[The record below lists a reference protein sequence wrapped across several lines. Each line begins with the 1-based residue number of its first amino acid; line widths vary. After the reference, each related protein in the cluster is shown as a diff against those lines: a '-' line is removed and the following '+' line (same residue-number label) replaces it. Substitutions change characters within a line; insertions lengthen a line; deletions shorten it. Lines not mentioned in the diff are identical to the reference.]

1 MASSNSKQS
10 GGKLA
15 LHSDLRARA
24 RLGGAVVAEKEGT
37 MSLQSMSAR
46 RGGTAAQVVDQ
57 RGRPTS
63 RPASA
68 NPRQTL
74 CHTAVGRASSP
85 ASTTERPNEVCCSCV
100 ATYIGNYEKELARN
114 RARGPSRDPA
124 DGPTNDAATRT
135 ATARKDLDASHTAP
149 NAAMN
154 KPQQAAPK
162 MNPKTA
168 PTAPESRNAK
178 SNNQNNATEHA
189 TFSGGDRE
197 NTAARRREAPRYP
210 VIAGTVHAGKLGAC
224 GTVRGLGAGVDVA
237 TARSQYPWA
246 AVAVSNPNFEML
258 FLSQFSTVPVWKC

>member
-1 MASSNSKQS
+1 
-10 GGKLA
+10 
-15 LHSDLRARA
+15 
-24 RLGGAVVAEKEGT
+24 

-178 SNNQNNATEHA
+178 STGIKIMQLNMQRSAVVTGKIRQLVAERHLDILLLQEPY
-189 TFSGGDRE
+189 TLESS
-197 NTAARRREAPRYP
+197 
-210 VIAGTVHAGKLGAC
+210 VHAAQYGA
-224 GTVRGLGAGVDVA
+224 
-237 TARSQYPWA
+237 
-246 AVAVSNPNFEML
+246 
-258 FLSQFSTVPVWKC
+258 